1 MLRDRDYMEGSKFL
15 LLLGFYFYSL
25 FFLIFLD
32 FRFFRFDNSRQEDA
46 HQSAPFTA
54 IVRIDEELNK
64 VGSFRGFL
72 NFKLNFLI
80 LATL

>member
-1 MLRDRDYMEGSKFL
+1 MEGSKFL

-46 HQSAPFTA
+46 HQSAPFAAT
-54 IVRIDEELNK
+54 VRNDEELNK
-64 VGSFRGFL
+64 VGGFRVFLFQTFNFL
-72 NFKLNFLI
+72 NFSYSLMRP
-80 LATL
+80 